1 MKSRQLANV
10 LIKLL
15 GLSVC
20 LFAIPFAF
28 TGLLSLWLIGAPK
41 TSSVNHIYA
50 EDIGHAFQAV
60 VGIVIITLSDK
71 IAGLMFKN
79 GDE

>member
-20 LFAIPFAF
+20 LFAIPFALS
-28 TGLLSLWLIGAPK
+28 GLSLWLMGTPK
-41 TSSVNHIYA
+41 SGSVTNTYA
-50 EDIGHAFQAV
+50 EATGHAVQAV
-60 VGIVIITLSDK
+60 VGIIIITLSDK

-79 GDE
+79 RDE